1 MPKLIDRPRLQA
13 QLAAQPQPV
22 LVEALPRKYFD
33 DWHLPQ
39 ARHIPH
45 DQVRELAPALLPDL
59 HAPVVVYCAS
69 DTCQN
74 SHIAAR
80 VLEQIGYTDVAVY
93 AGGKKDWSEAG
104 LAVERGSIAQAA

>member
-1 MPKLIDRPRLQA
+1 MLKLIERA
-13 QLAAQPQPV
+13 QLQTRLGTRPQPV

-39 ARHIPH
+39 ARHLPH
-45 DQVRELAPALLPDL
+45 DQVRTLAPAVLPDL
-59 HAPVVVYCAS
+59 HAEIVVYCAS

-80 VLEQIGYTDVAVY
+80 VLAQIGYTNVAVY
-93 AGGKKDWSEAG
+93 AGGKQDWSAAG
-104 LAVERGSIAQAA
+104 LPVERGT

>member
-1 MPKLIDRPRLQA
+1 MPNLIERTQLQA
-13 QLAAQPQPV
+13 QLAVQPRPV

-39 ARHIPH
+39 ARHLPH
-45 DQVRELAPALLPDL
+45 DQVRALAPTVLPDL
-59 HAPVVVYCAS
+59 NATIVVYCAS

-104 LAVERGSIAQAA
+104 LPVERAAVQAA